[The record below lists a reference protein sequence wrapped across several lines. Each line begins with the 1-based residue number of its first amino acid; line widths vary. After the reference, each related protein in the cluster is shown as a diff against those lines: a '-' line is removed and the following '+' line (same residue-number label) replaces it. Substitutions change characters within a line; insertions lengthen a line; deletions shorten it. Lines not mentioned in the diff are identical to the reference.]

1 MAERTHPV
9 PYGVKNYGGIIM
21 DTKWLQENFDK
32 GKMEVL
38 KFAKN
43 SKIKIEI
50 NSLKKS
56 KDERIR
62 IIGQKVLNMIENGEL
77 DSNPFEPDY
86 TYINDINEE
95 IEEKEAMIAAAPE
108 EEAEAEETGEEEIE
122 LVTIESQKVITADSI
137 PVEPENEA
145 KDKEEPKAEEEK
157 KDELK

>member
-1 MAERTHPV
+1 
-9 PYGVKNYGGIIM
+9 
-21 DTKWLQENFDK
+21 
-32 GKMEVL
+32 
-38 KFAKN
+38 
-43 SKIKIEI
+43 
-50 NSLKKS
+50 
-56 KDERIR
+56 
-62 IIGQKVLNMIENGEL
+62 MIENGEL

-108 EEAEAEETGEEEIE
+108 EEVEAEEKGEEEIE